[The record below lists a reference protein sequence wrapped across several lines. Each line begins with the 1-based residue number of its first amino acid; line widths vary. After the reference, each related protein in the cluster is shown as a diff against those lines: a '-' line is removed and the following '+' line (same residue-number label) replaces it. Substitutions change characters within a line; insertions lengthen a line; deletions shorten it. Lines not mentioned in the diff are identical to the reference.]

1 MNSYLY
7 SVFQRELVMSL
18 FTSLITRSR
27 TLVCTRGPFLQRSV
41 PSVFVNSFGSAT
53 GSLPDSSTDKRWGVG
68 GPDSVRPGIRRKNHM
83 KRMRNRFRVT
93 NKQNKITKMQ
103 KQAAAE
109 RRLAK
114 IRAKQQFLKDI
125 GMTAKEFL

>member
-1 MNSYLY
+1 
-7 SVFQRELVMSL
+7 MSF

-27 TLVCTRGPFLQRSV
+27 AVVSSGNPFLHRSFPGV
-41 PSVFVNSFGSAT
+41 LVNSFGSSSNA
-53 GSLPDSSTDKRWGVG
+53 LPTSAVDKKWGVG
-68 GPDSVRPGIRRKNHM
+68 GPGTVRPGIRRKNHM

-103 KQAAAE
+103 KKAAAQ
-109 RRLAK
+109 RRLQK

>member
-1 MNSYLY
+1 
-7 SVFQRELVMSL
+7 MSF
-18 FTSLITRSR
+18 FTSLVTRSR
-27 TLVCTRGPFLQRSV
+27 ALVSSGNPFLQRSV
-41 PSVFVNSFGSAT
+41 PSVIVNSFGSA
-53 GSLPDSSTDKRWGVG
+53 SNALPTSAVDKKWGVG
-68 GPDSVRPGIRRKNHM
+68 GPDAVRPGVRRKKHM

-93 NKQNKITKMQ
+93 NKQNKITKAQ
-103 KQAAAE
+103 KKAAAE

>member
-1 MNSYLY
+1 
-7 SVFQRELVMSL
+7 
-18 FTSLITRSR
+18 
-27 TLVCTRGPFLQRSV
+27 
-41 PSVFVNSFGSAT
+41 
-53 GSLPDSSTDKRWGVG
+53 
-68 GPDSVRPGIRRKNHM
+68 
-83 KRMRNRFRVT
+83 MRNRFRVT